1 MKLRWALAVGQT
13 AFCWEEE
20 GQGGSTQGSHGLFFA
35 LREIAAGEAVTV
47 SYLSEEL
54 LSRGVGERRRH
65 LRAKPGMERVVCA
78 CARCVAEESEGGS
91 AESAEP
97 DDSAE

>member
-1 MKLRWALAVGQT
+1 MAVGQT

-20 GQGGSTQGSHGLFFA
+20 AEASGGSGTGSHGLFFA

-54 LSRGVGERRRH
+54 LSRGVGERRWH

-91 AESAEP
+91 TESAEP
-97 DDSAE
+97 DVSAE

>member
-1 MKLRWALAVGQT
+1 MQLRWALAVGQT
-13 AFCWEEE
+13 AFCWEED
-20 GQGGSTQGSHGLFFA
+20 HGLFFA

-97 DDSAE
+97 DDPG

>member
-1 MKLRWALAVGQT
+1 MAVGQT

-20 GQGGSTQGSHGLFFA
+20 GQGGSGTGSHGLFFA

-65 LRAKPGMERVVCA
+65 LRAKPGMERVVGA
-78 CARCVAEESEGGS
+78 CQRCAEESEGGS
-91 AESAEP
+91 AAAEA
-97 DDSAE
+97 DDPG

>member
-1 MKLRWALAVGQT
+1 MQLRWALAVGQT

-91 AESAEP
+91 AAAEP
-97 DDSAE
+97 DDPG

>member
-1 MKLRWALAVGQT
+1 MQLRWALAVGQT
-13 AFCWEEE
+13 AFCWEED
-20 GQGGSTQGSHGLFFA
+20 HGLFFA

-54 LSRGVGERRRH
+54 LSRGVEERRRH

-97 DDSAE
+97 D